1 MGVRVP
7 LKRKVPA
14 GSNPVHTA
22 FHGLVYALVAQ
33 GTECWLPKP
42 SVGGSNPSR
51 RTTFYGL
58 PRWTRSLNGHAAHD
72 QASKPGVGS
81 IPTRSTIFVF
91 TPVAQWTRAQRYERW
106 GRGFESLQACQFCC

>member
-51 RTTFYGL
+51 RTIFQGL
-58 PRWTRSLNGHAAHD
+58 LGQLSFPSY
-72 QASKPGVGS
+72 
-81 IPTRSTIFVF
+81 
-91 TPVAQWTRAQRYERW
+91 TPVAQRTEHNATNVGVGGSNPSRRA
-106 GRGFESLQACQFCC
+106 SLLSVFGGVAQLVRALVS